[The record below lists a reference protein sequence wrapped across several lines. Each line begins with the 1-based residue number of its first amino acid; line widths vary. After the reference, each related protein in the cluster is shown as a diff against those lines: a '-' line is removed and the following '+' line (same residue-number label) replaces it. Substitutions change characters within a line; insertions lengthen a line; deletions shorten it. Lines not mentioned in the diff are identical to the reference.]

1 MIVEQEK
8 IKLEKWWNTFKD
20 YERLNINKVKLLF
33 QKYELTLDTQMFNE
47 IVYGTMYLIYEQLKD
62 SYYLYYHISDF
73 DIDDIIMIG
82 IEKWLIFLKNGGIK
96 DIKIFSDYFKKGF
109 HYQIINQVLDNKIST
124 VKLYKMGYRKMANN
138 FSMYVNG
145 ITDLDISK
153 ELYQVFDQL
162 IVVADKLGI
171 DLKLVSYR
179 QFEFLIKPLI
189 YIMLKERLNPR
200 MVSSDECEN
209 VIDKMVLED
218 FNKIVKVPTRNAMIL
233 QAYYGYFDDE
243 KITREKLGEYYGCT
257 KQNIARILK
266 SEIKRIRKQLM

>member
-1 MIVEQEK
+1 
-8 IKLEKWWNTFKD
+8 
-20 YERLNINKVKLLF
+20 
-33 QKYELTLDTQMFNE
+33 
-47 IVYGTMYLIYEQLKD
+47 
-62 SYYLYYHISDF
+62 
-73 DIDDIIMIG
+73 
-82 IEKWLIFLKNGGIK
+82 
-96 DIKIFSDYFKKGF
+96 
-109 HYQIINQVLDNKIST
+109 
-124 VKLYKMGYRKMANN
+124 MANN

-243 KITREKLGEYYGCT
+243 EITREKLGEYYGCT

>member
-1 MIVEQEK
+1 MEQEK

-33 QKYELTLDTQMFNE
+33 QKYELTLDTQIFNE